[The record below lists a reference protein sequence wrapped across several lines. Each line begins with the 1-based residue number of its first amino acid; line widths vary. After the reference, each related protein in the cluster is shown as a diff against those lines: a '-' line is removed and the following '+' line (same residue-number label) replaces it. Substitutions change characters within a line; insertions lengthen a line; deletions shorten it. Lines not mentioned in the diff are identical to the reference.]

1 MGVAKE
7 CNSAMNGDRENS
19 LRLSIQN
26 ALGSSFVLSK
36 ASRKLLEYVERE
48 NGRFD
53 LDALR
58 VDAEDQRRSD
68 RVSVQRSAD
77 PHQPLR

>member
-19 LRLSIQN
+19 LRLSLQN

-36 ASRKLLEYVERE
+36 ASRKLLEYVGPRA
-48 NGRFD
+48 G
-53 LDALR
+53 
-58 VDAEDQRRSD
+58 
-68 RVSVQRSAD
+68 
-77 PHQPLR
+77 

>member
-36 ASRKLLEYVERE
+36 ASRKLLEYVETE
-48 NGRFD
+48 
-53 LDALR
+53 
-58 VDAEDQRRSD
+58 VRSEE
-68 RVSVQRSAD
+68 
-77 PHQPLR
+77 